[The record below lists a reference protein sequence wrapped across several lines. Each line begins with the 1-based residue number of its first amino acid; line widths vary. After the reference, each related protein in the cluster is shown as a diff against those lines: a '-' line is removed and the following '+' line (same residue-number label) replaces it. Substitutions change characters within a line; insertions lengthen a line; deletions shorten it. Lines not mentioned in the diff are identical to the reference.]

1 MNNLSNKIKKVKLK
15 DIKPYKNNVK
25 VHTPEQIQQIK
36 KSIEDNGY
44 IQKICISR
52 NNTVVIGH
60 GRLEALKL
68 INPDMEIEV
77 IDLSEL
83 PAEKIKKL
91 RILDNSL
98 NQSEWN
104 LDKFE
109 LELKDIYGDMESDID
124 DIVEDLSFD
133 KDFINDIISRDKEL
147 IDNNPNQKE
156 IDENIKT
163 EFECPKCKYKW
174 S

>member
-1 MNNLSNKIKKVKLK
+1 MSIKNKIKKVKLK

-68 INPDMEIEV
+68 INPDPYYNILLLCPCHSFSL
-77 IDLSEL
+77 LSWIL
-83 PAEKIKKL
+83 FLIK
-91 RILDNSL
+91 
-98 NQSEWN
+98 N
-104 LDKFE
+104 LHH
-109 LELKDIYGDMESDID
+109 LLH
-124 DIVEDLSFD
+124 L
-133 KDFINDIISRDKEL
+133 
-147 IDNNPNQKE
+147 
-156 IDENIKT
+156 
-163 EFECPKCKYKW
+163 
-174 S
+174 